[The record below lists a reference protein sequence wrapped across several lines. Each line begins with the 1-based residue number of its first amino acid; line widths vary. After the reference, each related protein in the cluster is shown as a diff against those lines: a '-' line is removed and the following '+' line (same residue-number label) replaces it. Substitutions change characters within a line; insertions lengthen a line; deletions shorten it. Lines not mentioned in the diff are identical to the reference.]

1 MPEPFSARPFLGDS
15 SRGVQTESSRP
26 SKQLAFTVQEYRERV
41 EKVQREM
48 AAKHLDG
55 LLLHSMPNI
64 CYMTGMQSLALDK
77 YYLVVVPRSGDPVL
91 VIQDFESYNAWLY
104 AWVEEPATC
113 AIEADYIQPTR
124 RLLDR
129 LGLADKKLGVEMG
142 FLSGLNILDYL
153 RLKEALP
160 KAALVEAT
168 DLVTC
173 VRAVKSPAESTYMR
187 EAARITSVGMKAA
200 IEPAEE
206 GRTDNDLAAAEN
218 DGRLGFSVRG

>member
-91 VIQDFESYNAWLY
+91 VIA
-104 AWVEEPATC
+104 
-113 AIEADYIQPTR
+113 
-124 RLLDR
+124 
-129 LGLADKKLGVEMG
+129 
-142 FLSGLNILDYL
+142 
-153 RLKEALP
+153 
-160 KAALVEAT
+160 
-168 DLVTC
+168 
-173 VRAVKSPAESTYMR
+173 
-187 EAARITSVGMKAA
+187 
-200 IEPAEE
+200 AEE